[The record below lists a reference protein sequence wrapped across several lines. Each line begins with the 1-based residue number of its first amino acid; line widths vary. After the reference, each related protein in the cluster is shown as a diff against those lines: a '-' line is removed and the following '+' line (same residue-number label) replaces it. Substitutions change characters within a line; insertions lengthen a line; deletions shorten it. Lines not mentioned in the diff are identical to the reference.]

1 MKDLDKY
8 ILKEQVPWDYILY
21 VKEEDYI
28 LEIICGSSAYYSIYI
43 RLTPEEVHQY
53 STEGKQALEN
63 ISAVIRDNL
72 EDQRRRA
79 I

>member
-21 VKEEDYI
+21 EKDENYI

-43 RLTPEEVHQY
+43 RLTSEEILQY
-53 STEGKQALEN
+53 STEGRQALEN
-63 ISAVIRDNL
+63 ISAGIRDNL